1 MATEAVST
9 EMRRL
14 VDLVD
19 RGPRDDLF
27 FPAAATQ
34 TIFRRTWPP
43 MHHAVPDVVEV
54 AYKGKAHWGGRITIP
69 LSRYGYGDMLQWICL
84 RLQPRSWLG
93 ADLDAKILS
102 GEWTYADPA
111 SAWMWASSLG
121 SIAIAKVEL
130 EIGDTLIEKWGGEW
144 MDVWSRT
151 WMEGGRAAGWDY
163 DVVGQRRIYT
173 MRTCPDWM
181 TIKPTEDGYVY
192 CWLPLPFLRRPTVGF
207 PLAALG
213 ETEMRIH
220 ITLAPF
226 SSVVRRRSVPRTS
239 SAEVPLGSVV
249 SFLDVTGATPIP
261 YDVRLPSIVPLFDDV
276 TVLAGVALLD
286 EPQRLSLMHEPREE
300 LYDRVQEMVFD
311 LPEKATVSNN
321 TVSMQLA
328 LRDFNGPLRE
338 ICWFVRRKR
347 VWDYNEWTNYG
358 SLLEDDL
365 VAAAPVAGVQLIG
378 FPLTQQPLVSKA
390 TLRVDN
396 AIWRSEAEQYW
407 RVEYGLAHRGGIRAA
422 GGMVYGF
429 VLGDAAGWTAGD
441 QQPAGTV
448 NASRAALRLDLDI
461 TVPSGATFSTCST
474 DSSWG
479 WEVYVFGIGINWMRF
494 VGGVV
499 GPLFRD

>member
-1 MATEAVST
+1 MN
-9 EMRRL
+9 EMKRL
-14 VDLVD
+14 VDLVE

-27 FPAAATQ
+27 FPSDATQ
-34 TIFRRTWPP
+34 TIFRRSWPP
-43 MHHAVPDVVEV
+43 LQHAVPDVVEV
-54 AYKGKAHWGGRITIP
+54 GYKGKAQWGGRITIP
-69 LSRYGYGDMLQWICL
+69 LSRYGYGDLLQWISL

-93 ADLDAKILS
+93 ADVDAKILS
-102 GEWTYADPA
+102 GEWKYADPA
-111 SAWMWASSLG
+111 NAWMWASSLAT
-121 SIAIAKVEL
+121 IAIAKVEL
-130 EIGDTLIEKWGGEW
+130 EIGDTLIESWGGEW

-151 WMEGGRAAGWDY
+151 WMEGGRAAVWDA
-163 DVVGQRRIYT
+163 DVYGVRRLYT
-173 MRTCPDWM
+173 LRNCADWM
-181 TIKPTEDGYVY
+181 TIKPTEDGYIY
-192 CWLPLPFLRRPTVGF
+192 CWLPLPFLRRPGNGF

-226 SSVVRRRSVPRTS
+226 TSVIRRRSNPRAS
-239 SAEVPLGSVV
+239 STESPLGATVT
-249 SFLDVTGATPIP
+249 FLDITGPTEIP
-261 YDVRLPSIVPLFDDV
+261 YDVRLPTIVPLFDDV

-286 EPQRLSLMHEPREE
+286 EPQRLSLLHEPREM

-311 LPEKATVSNN
+311 LSEKAVISNN
-321 TVSMQLA
+321 VVSMQLP

-358 SLLEDDL
+358 LLLEDDL
-365 VAAAPVAGVQLIG
+365 AATI
-378 FPLTQQPLVSKA
+378 PLNVLGATYPIQNLPLVTQA

-407 RVEYGLAHRGGIRAA
+407 RVEYGLAHRGGVRLA

-441 QQPAGTV
+441 EQPAGTV
-448 NASRAALRLDLDI
+448 NASRALLRLDLDI
-461 TVPSGATFSTCST
+461 TVPSDATFSTCST

-479 WEVYVFGIGINWMRF
+479 WEVHVFGIGINWMRF
-494 VGGVV
+494 VHGSV
-499 GPLFRD
+499 GPLFHD

>member
-1 MATEAVST
+1 MSEAVRT

-27 FPAAATQ
+27 FPAVATQ

-93 ADLDAKILS
+93 ADVDAKILS
-102 GEWTYADPA
+102 GEWTYADA
-111 SAWMWASSLG
+111 SGAWMWASSLG
-121 SIAIAKVEL
+121 SIAIEKVEL
-130 EIGDTLIEKWGGEW
+130 EIGDTLIETWGGEW
-144 MDVWSRT
+144 MDVWSRI

-163 DVVGQRRIYT
+163 DVVGQRRIDT
-173 MRTCPDWM
+173 LRNSPDWM

-226 SSVVRRRSVPRTS
+226 TSVIRRRAVPRTDS
-239 SAEVPLGSVV
+239 TESPVGKIIT
-249 SFLDVTGATPIP
+249 FLDVTGVTPIP

-286 EPQRLSLMHEPREE
+286 EPQRLSLMHEPREI
-300 LYDRVQEMVFD
+300 LYDRVQEMRFD
-311 LPEKATVSNN
+311 IGEKAVINNN
-321 TVSMQLA
+321 TVSMQLP
-328 LRDFNGPLRE
+328 LRDLNGPIRE
-338 ICWFVRRKR
+338 ICWFVRRKG

-358 SLLEDDL
+358 RLLEDAL
-365 VAAAPVAGVQLIG
+365 VAAAPYSGVQQIG
-378 FPLTQQPLVSKA
+378 VPYPQQPLVTQA

-407 RVEYGLAHRGGIRAA
+407 RYEYGLAHRGGIRAA
-422 GGMVYGF
+422 GGMLYGF
-429 VLGDAAGWTAGD
+429 VLGDAAGWSAGD

-448 NASRAALRLDLDI
+448 NASRALLRLDLDI
-461 TVPSGATFSTCST
+461 AVPADSASSSCSS
-474 DSSWG
+474 DSNWG
-479 WEVYVFGIGINWMRF
+479 WEVHVFGIGINWMRF
-494 VGGVV
+494 VKGSV

>member
-1 MATEAVST
+1 
-9 EMRRL
+9 MRRL

-27 FPAAATQ
+27 FPSDATQ

-43 MHHAVPDVVEV
+43 LHHAVPDVVEV

-69 LSRYGYGDMLQWICL
+69 LSRYGYGDILQWVCL

-93 ADLDAKILS
+93 ADVDAKILS
-102 GEWTYADPA
+102 GEWTYADA
-111 SAWMWASSLG
+111 SGAWMWASSLG
-121 SIAIAKVEL
+121 SIAIEKVEL
-130 EIGDTLIEKWGGEW
+130 EIGDTLIETWGGEW
-144 MDVWSRT
+144 MDVWSRV
-151 WMEGGRAAGWDY
+151 WMEGGRAAAWDY
-163 DVVGQRRIYT
+163 DVVGQRRIDT
-173 MRTCPDWM
+173 LRNGPDWM

-226 SSVVRRRSVPRTS
+226 TSVIRRRAVPRTDS
-239 SAEVPLGSVV
+239 TESPVGKVV
-249 SFLDVTGATPIP
+249 TFLDVTGVTPIP
-261 YDVRLPSIVPLFDDV
+261 YDVRLPSITPLFDDV

-286 EPQRLSLMHEPREE
+286 EPQRLSLMHEPREI
-300 LYDRVQEMVFD
+300 LYDRVQEMRFD
-311 LPEKATVSNN
+311 IGEKAVINN
-321 TVSMQLA
+321 NIVSMQLP
-328 LRDFNGPLRE
+328 LRDFNGPIRE
-338 ICWFVRRKR
+338 ICWFVRRKG

-358 SLLEDDL
+358 RLLEDAL
-365 VAAAPVAGVQLIG
+365 VAAAPYSGVQQIG
-378 FPLTQQPLVSKA
+378 VPYPQQPLVTQA

-396 AIWRSEAEQYW
+396 AIWRQEAEQYW
-407 RVEYGLAHRGGIRAA
+407 RYEYGLAHRGGIRAA
-422 GGMVYGF
+422 GGMLYGF

-448 NASRAALRLDLDI
+448 NASRALLRLDLDI
-461 TVPSGATFSTCST
+461 AVPADSASSSCFS
-474 DSSWG
+474 DSNWG
-479 WEVYVFGIGINWMRF
+479 WEVHVFGIGINWMRF
-494 VGGVV
+494 VKGSV

>member
-1 MATEAVST
+1 MSSAKSS

-27 FPAAATQ
+27 FPASATQ
-34 TIFRRTWPP
+34 TIFQRQHPP
-43 MHHAVPDVVEV
+43 LQLAVPDVVEV

-69 LSRYGYGDMLQWICL
+69 ISRYGYGDLLQWICV
-84 RLQPRSWLG
+84 RLEPRSWLG

-102 GEWTYADPA
+102 GEWTYADP
-111 SAWMWASSLG
+111 SGAWMWASSLG
-121 SIAIAKVEL
+121 TIAIQKVEL
-130 EIGDTLIEKWGGEW
+130 EIGDTLIESWGGEW

-151 WMEGGRAAGWDY
+151 WMEGGRAAVWDSDIY
-163 DVVGQRRIYT
+163 GVRRAYT
-173 MRTCPDWM
+173 MRNSSDWM

-192 CWLPLPFLRRPTVGF
+192 CWLPLSFLRRPGVGF

-220 ITLAPF
+220 ITFAPF
-226 SSVVRRRSVPRTS
+226 SSVVRRRSTQRSAS
-239 SAEVPLGSVV
+239 SETPLGER
-249 SFLDVTGATPIP
+249 VTFTDITGVTPIP
-261 YDVRLPSIVPLFDDV
+261 YDVRLPTMTPAFHDV
-276 TVLAGVALLD
+276 TVLAGVALL
-286 EPQRLSLMHEPREE
+286 EEEARLSYMHEPREI

-311 LPEKATVSNN
+311 LSEKAVISNN
-321 TVSMQLA
+321 TVSMQLP

-358 SLLEDDL
+358 LLMEDDL
-365 VAAAPVAGVQLIG
+365 MAALPVQGVLAANQPVVQL
-378 FPLTQQPLVSKA
+378 PLVSSA

-396 AIWRSEAEQYW
+396 AIWRSEDEQYW
-407 RVEYGLAHRGGIRAA
+407 RIEYGLAHRGGVRLS

-448 NASRAALRLDLDI
+448 NASRASLRLDLDI
-461 TVPSGATFSTCST
+461 TVPSDPTFSTCST

-479 WEVYVFGIGINWMRF
+479 WEVHVFGIGINWMRF
-494 VGGVV
+494 VHGSV
-499 GPLFRD
+499 GPLFAN

>member
-1 MATEAVST
+1 MST

-27 FPAAATQ
+27 FPADATQ

-43 MHHAVPDVVEV
+43 LHHAVPDVVEV

-93 ADLDAKILS
+93 ADVDAKILS
-102 GEWTYADPA
+102 GEWTYADA
-111 SAWMWASSLG
+111 SGAWMWASSLG

-130 EIGDTLIEKWGGEW
+130 EIGDTLIETWGGEW
-144 MDVWSRT
+144 MDVWSRV

-163 DVVGQRRIYT
+163 DVVGQRRIDT
-173 MRTCPDWM
+173 LRNGPDWM

-207 PLAALG
+207 PLASLG

-226 SSVVRRRSVPRTS
+226 TSVVRRRAVPRTDS
-239 SAEVPLGSVV
+239 TESPVGKVIT
-249 SFLDVTGATPIP
+249 FLDVTGVTPIP
-261 YDVRLPSIVPLFDDV
+261 YDVRLPSITPLFDDV

-286 EPQRLSLMHEPREE
+286 EPQRLSLMHEPREI
-300 LYDRVQEMVFD
+300 LYDRVQEMRFD
-311 LPEKATVSNN
+311 IGEKAVINNN
-321 TVSMQLA
+321 TVSMQLP
-328 LRDFNGPLRE
+328 LRDFNGPIRE
-338 ICWFVRRKR
+338 ICWFVRRKG

-358 SLLEDDL
+358 RLLEDAL
-365 VAAAPVAGVQLIG
+365 VAAAPYSGDLQIGV
-378 FPLTQQPLVSKA
+378 PYTQQPLVTQA

-407 RVEYGLAHRGGIRAA
+407 RYEYGLAHRGGIRAA

-448 NASRAALRLDLDI
+448 NASRALLRLDLDI
-461 TVPSGATFSTCST
+461 AVPA
-474 DSSWG
+474 DSASSSCLSDSNWG
-479 WEVYVFGIGINWMRF
+479 WEVHVFGIGINWMRF
-494 VGGVV
+494 VGGAV